1 MEQHPIFFLN
11 EMVKALGLTTWA
23 RYPGADLNYTHVL
36 YTWLVM
42 AILIGSAAI
51 FAKGVQFLP
60 KKGQNVFEVIIET
73 LENFMVGITGPEG
86 KAFFPYIATVFL
98 FILVSNL
105 IGLAPGFFSPTA
117 SLNTTLAL
125 ALCTFVYTH
134 VLGVQHHGVKYIKHF
149 MGPVWWLSP
158 LMLPIELIGH
168 LARVMSLSIRLF
180 GNIFGK
186 ETVLGILF
194 MLAGLYLAPLP
205 ILFLGI
211 LVSFIQALV
220 FTLLSIIYFV
230 GAMEHAH

>member
-1 MEQHPIFFLN
+1 MEHPIYFINAILS
-11 EMVKALGLTTWA
+11 ALGFEHFA
-23 RYPGADLNYTHVL
+23 YQYQHVTHF
-36 YTWLVM
+36 WLVM
-42 AILIGSAAI
+42 IILIVSALL
-51 FAKGVQFLP
+51 FGKGVQLLP
-60 KKGQNVFEVIIET
+60 KKGQNVFEVIIEG
-73 LENFMVGITGPEG
+73 LENFMVEISGPEG
-86 KAFFPYIATVFL
+86 RFFFPFIATVFL

-105 IGLAPGFFSPTA
+105 IGLAPGLFSPTA
-117 SLNTTLAL
+117 NLNTTLAL

-134 VLGVQHHGVKYIKHF
+134 IIGIKFHGFKYIKQF
-149 MGPVWWLSP
+149 MGPVWWLAP

-168 LARVMSLSIRLF
+168 LARIMSLSVRLF

-220 FTLLSIIYFV
+220 FMLLSIMYFV
-230 GAMEHAH
+230 GAMEEAH